1 MTSTMTTGLALL
13 VLGCL
18 PVAGETLFVDDD
30 GAQCPGALR
39 TIQEAVARAGRGDT
53 ILVCPGTYLKT
64 VLVKGHDKDAIKLI
78 ALGHPDEVVLQGD
91 HMEMNGFH
99 LEDVDNVVL
108 RGFTVRDFGMGAT
121 ETLPSGMLRG
131 GMGNGIYLLNA
142 NYNTLENNRLT
153 RNDMMGI
160 DLWDSANNIIRYN
173 LAFDNDTGGSACGI
187 MLRGRQSSR
196 NYIFQNMAYNNGLAG
211 LMIADSGPGNLVI
224 DNNFSNNGRWGIENR
239 NTADTWIE
247 GNRVSYGFGNV
258 AEVAKQPLAAYCPG
272 QPCGLGV
279 HIRGSNNVTVL
290 DNRIRS
296 SANLDVIW
304 DGTGQIRFEANA
316 CDTASHVA
324 ICRR

>member
-1 MTSTMTTGLALL
+1 MKSTMKTGLALL
-13 VLGCL
+13 VLSCL

-39 TIQEAVARAGRGDT
+39 TIQEAVARARRGDT

-64 VLVKGHDKDAIKLI
+64 VVVKGHDKDAIKLI
-78 ALGHPDEVVLQGD
+78 GLGHADEVVLQGD
-91 HMEMNGFH
+91 HMERNGFH

-108 RGFTVRDFGMGAT
+108 RGFTVRDFGMGAS
-121 ETLPSGMLRG
+121 ETLPNGMFRG
-131 GMGNGIYLLNA
+131 GMGQGIYLLNA
-142 NYNTLENNRLT
+142 NYNTIENNRLT

-160 DLWDSANNIIRYN
+160 FLVDSANNTVRYN

-187 MLRGRQSSR
+187 MLSGRQSAR
-196 NYIFQNMAYNNGLAG
+196 NYIFQNMVYNNGLAG

-239 NTADTWIE
+239 NTPDTWIE
-247 GNRVSYGFGNV
+247 GNRVSYGFGQV
-258 AEVAKQPLAAYCPG
+258 GEVAKQPLAAFCTG
-272 QPCGLGV
+272 QPCGLGIHV
-279 HIRGSNNVTVL
+279 RGSNNVTVL

-296 SANLDVIW
+296 SANLDVLW